1 MHKCIDK
8 RLLDRILAHLRNEDR
23 PTVSAS
29 LPAIN
34 GLPPSASWLQR
45 VAAPMVDP
53 EVFDFWV
60 RHINPAW
67 SWSRPLATIV
77 ERRVEARDTVTLVL
91 KPNRHVG
98 GFQAGQH
105 VNVSAEVNGRRVTR
119 SYSMT
124 NVPAAGRSRRLSI
137 TVKRVEGGAL
147 STHLVQQARVGDV
160 LGIGPAFG
168 EMTLPQQ
175 PQGRWLFLA
184 AGSGI
189 TPLMGLTRALAAQRM
204 PVDLTLLYWV
214 KTHAELCFLQELR
227 ALSARFPR
235 FRLQVIVTHEAP
247 TVPGEAQGLISA
259 RQLAELVPDLNEHHV
274 FACGPGG
281 FIETARELCAE
292 RSQAFIAEGFTPAAP
307 SGTTTA
313 RGNGVNA
320 SFATEA
326 RTVRVTLQRT
336 GRELRLSTG
345 LSLLEALEAEGLNP
359 PSGCRMGVCHT
370 CVCPRVEGTTQDMQS
385 GETQSESDMAVRLCV
400 SRACTDLTLDL

>member
-1 MHKCIDK
+1 M
-8 RLLDRILAHLRNEDR
+8 
-23 PTVSAS
+23 SAS
-29 LPAIN
+29 AQATA

-45 VAAPMVDP
+45 LAAPLIDP

-60 RHINPAW
+60 QHLNPAW

-98 GFQAGQH
+98 GFLPGQH
-105 VNVSAEVNGRRVTR
+105 VNVSAQVNGRRVTR
-119 SYSMT
+119 SYSLT
-124 NVPAAGRSRRLSI
+124 NVPSPARSGSKRMSI

-160 LGIGPAFG
+160 LGMGPAFG
-168 EMTLPQQ
+168 EMTLPAQ

-189 TPLMGLTRALAAQRM
+189 TPLMGLTRALAARNM
-204 PVDLTLLYWV
+204 PVELTLLYWV

-227 ALSARFPR
+227 ALSTRLPQ

-247 TVPGEAQGLISA
+247 AVPGEAQGLISA
-259 RQLAELVPDLNEHHV
+259 QQLAQLVPGLSEQKV

-281 FIETARELCAE
+281 FIEAARGLCE
-292 RSQAFIAEGFTPAAP
+292 GTSQSFVAEGFTPVAP
-307 SGTTTA
+307 VTLPATTD
-313 RGNGVNA
+313 
-320 SFATEA
+320 A

-336 GRELRLSTG
+336 GRELQLSTG
-345 LSLLEALEAEGLNP
+345 LSLLDALEAEGLNP
-359 PSGCRMGVCHT
+359 PSGCRMGVCHS

-385 GETQSESDMAVRLCV
+385 GDTQSESNMAVRLCV

>member
-1 MHKCIDK
+1 M
-8 RLLDRILAHLRNEDR
+8 
-23 PTVSAS
+23 SAS
-29 LPAIN
+29 APSVT

-45 VAAPMVDP
+45 VAAPVVDP

-60 RHINPAW
+60 QHLNPAW

-91 KPNRHVG
+91 QPNRHVG
-98 GFQAGQH
+98 GFLPGQH
-105 VNVSAEVNGRRVTR
+105 LNISAEVNGRRVTR
-119 SYSMT
+119 SYSLT
-124 NVPAAGRSRRLSI
+124 NTPSRSRRLSI

-168 EMTLPQQ
+168 EMTLPAQ

-189 TPLMGLTRALAAQRM
+189 TPLMGLTRALAAQHM
-204 PVDLTLLYWV
+204 PVELTLLYWV
-214 KTHAELCFLQELR
+214 KAHADLCFLQELR
-227 ALSARFPR
+227 ALSARFTQ
-235 FRLQVIVTHEAP
+235 FRLQVVVTHEAP
-247 TVPGEAQGLISA
+247 TVPGVAQGFISA
-259 RQLAELVPDLNEHHV
+259 EQLAQLVPSLTEQQV

-281 FIETARELCAE
+281 FIETARELCE
-292 RSQAFIAEGFTPAAP
+292 GRSQAFAAEGFTPAAP
-307 SGTTTA
+307 MA
-313 RGNGVNA
+313 LPA
-320 SFATEA
+320 SAGAQA

-336 GRELRLSTG
+336 GRELQLSTG
-345 LSLLEALEAEGLNP
+345 LSLLDALEAEGLNP

-370 CVCPRVEGTTQDMQS
+370 CVCPRIEGTTQDMQS
-385 GETQSESDMAVRLCV
+385 GQTQSESDMAVRLCV

>member
-1 MHKCIDK
+1 M
-8 RLLDRILAHLRNEDR
+8 
-23 PTVSAS
+23 SAS
-29 LPAIN
+29 ASAVT

-45 VAAPMVDP
+45 IAAPVVDP
-53 EVFDFWV
+53 EVVDFWV
-60 RHINPAW
+60 QHLNPAW

-98 GFQAGQH
+98 NFLPGQH

-119 SYSMT
+119 SYSLT
-124 NVPAAGRSRRLSI
+124 NTPSRSRRLSI

-160 LGIGPAFG
+160 VGIGPAVG
-168 EMTLPQQ
+168 EMTLPAQ

-189 TPLMGLTRALAAQRM
+189 TPLMGLTRALAARHM
-204 PVDLTLLYWV
+204 PVELTLLYWV

-227 ALSARFPR
+227 ALSARFPQ
-235 FRLQVIVTHEAP
+235 FRLQVVVTHEAP
-247 TVPGEAQGLISA
+247 SVPGEAQGLISA
-259 RQLAELVPDLNEHHV
+259 EQLAQLAPSLSEQQV

-281 FIETARELCAE
+281 FVETARELCTG
-292 RSQAFIAEGFTPAAP
+292 RSQAFVAEGFTPAAP
-307 SGTTTA
+307 VALPS
-313 RGNGVNA
+313 A
-320 SFATEA
+320 SEA
-326 RTVRVTLQRT
+326 RTVRVMLQRT
-336 GRELRLSTG
+336 GRELQLSTG

-370 CVCPRVEGTTQDMQS
+370 CVCPRIEGTTQDMQS
-385 GETQSESDMAVRLCV
+385 GETQSETDMAVRLCV

>member
-1 MHKCIDK
+1 M
-8 RLLDRILAHLRNEDR
+8 
-23 PTVSAS
+23 SAS
-29 LPAIN
+29 APATI
-34 GLPPSASWLQR
+34 GLPPTANWLQR
-45 VAAPMVDP
+45 VIAPVIEP

-60 RHINPAW
+60 QHLNPVW

-98 GFQAGQH
+98 SFLAGQH
-105 VNVSAEVNGRRVTR
+105 VNVSAQVNGRRVTR
-119 SYSMT
+119 SYSLT
-124 NVPAAGRSRRLSI
+124 NTPSRSGRMSI

-168 EMTLPQQ
+168 EMTLPAQ

-189 TPLMGLTRALAAQRM
+189 TPLMGLTRALAAQHM
-204 PVDLTLLYWV
+204 PVELTLLYWV
-214 KTHAELCFLQELR
+214 KAHADLCFLQELR
-227 ALSARFPR
+227 ALSTRFAQ
-235 FRLQVIVTHEAP
+235 FHLQVIVTHEAP
-247 TVPGEAQGLISA
+247 AVPGEAQGLISA
-259 RQLAELVPDLNEHHV
+259 QQLAQLVPDLGEQQV

-281 FIETARELCAE
+281 FIEAARELCQGN
-292 RSQAFIAEGFTPAAP
+292 SQAFVAEGFTPAAP
-307 SGTTTA
+307 VSLPT
-313 RGNGVNA
+313 
-320 SFATEA
+320 ATEA

-336 GRELRLSTG
+336 GRELQLSTG
-345 LSLLEALEAEGLNP
+345 LSLLDALEAEGLNP

-385 GETQSESDMAVRLCV
+385 GDTQSESNMAVRLCI

>member
-1 MHKCIDK
+1 M
-8 RLLDRILAHLRNEDR
+8 
-23 PTVSAS
+23 SAS
-29 LPAIN
+29 APAVI

-45 VAAPMVDP
+45 IVAPVVEP

-60 RHINPAW
+60 QHINPAW

-98 GFQAGQH
+98 GFLPGQH

-119 SYSMT
+119 SYSLT
-124 NVPAAGRSRRLSI
+124 NTPSRSRRMSI
-137 TVKRVEGGAL
+137 TVKRVDGGAL
-147 STHLVQQARVGDV
+147 STHLVQRARVGDV
-160 LGIGPAFG
+160 VGIGPAFG
-168 EMTLPQQ
+168 EMTLPAQ

-189 TPLMGLTRALAAQRM
+189 TPLMSLTRALAARHM
-204 PVDLTLLYWV
+204 PVELTLLYWV
-214 KTHAELCFLQELR
+214 KAHADLCFLQELR
-227 ALSARFPR
+227 ALSTRFPR
-235 FRLQVIVTHEAP
+235 LRLQVIVTHEAP
-247 TVPGEAQGLISA
+247 SVPGETHGLISA
-259 RQLAELVPDLNEHHV
+259 EQLAQLVPNLSEQQV

-281 FIETARELCAE
+281 FIETARQLCAG
-292 RSQAFIAEGFTPAAP
+292 RSQAFVAEGFTPVAP
-307 SGTTTA
+307 E
-313 RGNGVNA
+313 A
-320 SFATEA
+320 SPSASQA

-336 GRELRLSTG
+336 GRELQLSTG

-385 GETQSESDMAVRLCV
+385 GQTQSESDMAVRLCV

>member
-1 MHKCIDK
+1 M
-8 RLLDRILAHLRNEDR
+8 
-23 PTVSAS
+23 SAS
-29 LPAIN
+29 SPATI

-45 VAAPMVDP
+45 ALAPAVDP

-60 RHINPAW
+60 QHLNRAW

-98 GFQAGQH
+98 NFLAGQH

-119 SYSMT
+119 SYSLT
-124 NVPAAGRSRRLSI
+124 NVPSPKGHRSRRMSV

-147 STHLVQQARVGDV
+147 SSHLVQHARVGDV

-168 EMTLPQQ
+168 EMTLPAQ
-175 PQGRWLFLA
+175 PQGSWLFLA

-189 TPLMGLTRALAAQRM
+189 TPLMGLTRALAARNM

-247 TVPGEAQGLISA
+247 TVTGEAQGLISA
-259 RQLAELVPDLNEHHV
+259 EQLAQLVPELGEQQV

-281 FIETARELCAE
+281 FIETARELCVG
-292 RSQAFIAEGFTPAAP
+292 RSQSFLAEGFTPVAPAAP
-307 SGTTTA
+307 SA
-313 RGNGVNA
+313 P
-320 SFATEA
+320 SEA

-336 GRELRLSTG
+336 GRELQLSTG
-345 LSLLEALEAEGLNP
+345 LSLLEALEGEGLNP

-370 CVCPRVEGTTQDMQS
+370 CVCPRLEGTTQDMQS
-385 GETQSESDMAVRLCV
+385 GETQSETAMAVRLCV

>member
-1 MHKCIDK
+1 M
-8 RLLDRILAHLRNEDR
+8 
-23 PTVSAS
+23 SAS
-29 LPAIN
+29 ASAVI
-34 GLPPSASWLQR
+34 GLPPTASWLQR
-45 VAAPMVDP
+45 VIAPLVEP

-60 RHINPAW
+60 QHLNPAW

-98 GFQAGQH
+98 GFLPGQH

-119 SYSMT
+119 SYSLT
-124 NVPAAGRSRRLSI
+124 NVPSRSRRMSI

-147 STHLVQQARVGDV
+147 STHLAQRARVGDV
-160 LGIGPAFG
+160 VGIGPAFG
-168 EMTLPQQ
+168 EMTLPAQ

-189 TPLMGLTRALAAQRM
+189 TPLMGLTRALAAQHM
-204 PVDLTLLYWV
+204 PVELTLLYWV

-227 ALSARFPR
+227 ALSTRFPQ

-247 TVPGEAQGLISA
+247 SVPGEAQGLISA
-259 RQLAELVPDLNEHHV
+259 EQLAQLVPSLGEQQV

-281 FIETARELCAE
+281 FIETARELCAG
-292 RSQAFIAEGFTPAAP
+292 RSQAFVAEGFTPAAP
-307 SGTTTA
+307 VALPAFANT
-313 RGNGVNA
+313 GV
-320 SFATEA
+320 EA
-326 RTVRVTLQRT
+326 RTVRVTLERT
-336 GRELRLSTG
+336 GRELQLSTG

-385 GETQSESDMAVRLCV
+385 GETQSENDMAVRLCV

>member
-1 MHKCIDK
+1 M
-8 RLLDRILAHLRNEDR
+8 
-23 PTVSAS
+23 SAS
-29 LPAIN
+29 APAVT

-45 VAAPMVDP
+45 VTAPAVDP

-60 RHINPAW
+60 QHLNPAW

-98 GFQAGQH
+98 GFLPGQH

-119 SYSMT
+119 SYSLT
-124 NVPAAGRSRRLSI
+124 NTPSPARSGSRRMSI

-147 STHLVQQARVGDV
+147 STHLVRHARVGDV

-168 EMTLPQQ
+168 EMTLPAQ

-189 TPLMGLTRALAAQRM
+189 TPLMGLTRALAAQHM
-204 PVDLTLLYWV
+204 PVELTLLYWV
-214 KTHAELCFLQELR
+214 KSHADLCFLQELR
-227 ALSARFPR
+227 ALSARFQQ
-235 FRLQVIVTHEAP
+235 FHLQVVVTHEAP

-259 RQLAELVPDLNEHHV
+259 DQLAQLVPDLNGQQV

-281 FIETARELCAE
+281 FVETARELCAG
-292 RSQAFIAEGFTPAAP
+292 RSQSFVAEGFTPAAP
-307 SGTTTA
+307 VA
-313 RGNGVNA
+313 WPA
-320 SFATEA
+320 SPGIGDEA

-345 LSLLEALEAEGLNP
+345 LSLLDALEAEGLNP

-370 CVCPRVEGTTQDMQS
+370 CVCPRIEGTTQDMQS

>member
-1 MHKCIDK
+1 M
-8 RLLDRILAHLRNEDR
+8 
-23 PTVSAS
+23 SAS
-29 LPAIN
+29 APAVVI
-34 GLPPSASWLQR
+34 GLPPSANWLQR
-45 VAAPMVDP
+45 VIAPVIEP

-60 RHINPAW
+60 QHLNPAW

-98 GFQAGQH
+98 GFLPGQH
-105 VNVSAEVNGRRVTR
+105 VNLSAEVNGRRVTR
-119 SYSMT
+119 SYSLT
-124 NVPAAGRSRRLSI
+124 NTPSRSRRMSI

-160 LGIGPAFG
+160 VGIGPAFG
-168 EMTLPQQ
+168 EMTLPSQ

-189 TPLMGLTRALAAQRM
+189 TPLMGLTRALAARQM
-204 PVDLTLLYWV
+204 PVELTLLYWV

-235 FRLQVIVTHEAP
+235 FRLQVVVTHEAP
-247 TVPGEAQGLISA
+247 PVPGEAQGLISA
-259 RQLAELVPDLNEHHV
+259 EQLAQLVPHLSEQQV

-281 FIETARELCAE
+281 FVETARELCAG
-292 RSQAFIAEGFTPAAP
+292 RSQAFVAEGFTPAAP
-307 SGTTTA
+307 VGLPAAAGAET
-313 RGNGVNA
+313 
-320 SFATEA
+320 

-336 GRELRLSTG
+336 GRELQLSTG

-385 GETQSESDMAVRLCV
+385 GETQSETDMAVRLCI

>member
-1 MHKCIDK
+1 M
-8 RLLDRILAHLRNEDR
+8 
-23 PTVSAS
+23 SAS
-29 LPAIN
+29 APAVT
-34 GLPPSASWLQR
+34 GLPPSAPWLQR
-45 VAAPMVDP
+45 VVAPLVEP

-60 RHINPAW
+60 QHLNPAW

-91 KPNRHVG
+91 QPNRHVG
-98 GFQAGQH
+98 GFLPGQH
-105 VNVSAEVNGRRVTR
+105 INVSAEVNGRRVTR
-119 SYSMT
+119 SYSLT
-124 NVPAAGRSRRLSI
+124 NTQSRSRRMSI

-168 EMTLPQQ
+168 EMTLPAQ

-189 TPLMGLTRALAAQRM
+189 TPLMGLTRALAAQHM
-204 PVDLTLLYWV
+204 PVELTLLYWV
-214 KTHAELCFLQELR
+214 KAHAELCFLQELR
-227 ALSARFPR
+227 ALSARFPQ

-247 TVPGEAQGLISA
+247 SVPGEAQGLISA
-259 RQLAELVPDLNEHHV
+259 EQLAQLVPSLGEHQV

-281 FIETARELCAE
+281 FIETARELCAG
-292 RSQAFIAEGFTPAAP
+292 RASSFIAEGFTPAAP
-307 SGTTTA
+307 MALPSLA
-313 RGNGVNA
+313 GV
-320 SFATEA
+320 EA

-336 GRELRLSTG
+336 GRELQLSTG
-345 LSLLEALEAEGLNP
+345 LSLLDALEAEGLNP

-370 CVCPRVEGTTQDMQS
+370 CVCPRIEGTTQDMQS
-385 GETQSESDMAVRLCV
+385 GDTQSESNMAVRLCV

>member
-1 MHKCIDK
+1 
-8 RLLDRILAHLRNEDR
+8 
-23 PTVSAS
+23 VSAS
-29 LPAIN
+29 ASAAN
-34 GLPPSASWLQR
+34 GLPSTAGWLQR
-45 VAAPMVDP
+45 LAAPVVDP

-60 RHINPAW
+60 QHLNPAW

-91 KPNRHVG
+91 KPNGHVG
-98 GFQAGQH
+98 GFLPGQH
-105 VNVSAEVNGRRVTR
+105 VNVSAQVNGRRVTR
-119 SYSMT
+119 SYSLT
-124 NVPAAGRSRRLSI
+124 NVPSRSRRMSI

-168 EMTLPQQ
+168 EMTLPAQ

-189 TPLMGLTRALAAQRM
+189 TPLMGLTRALAAQNM
-204 PVDLTLLYWV
+204 PVELTLLYWV

-227 ALSARFPR
+227 ALSTRFPR

-247 TVPGEAQGLISA
+247 VVPGEAQGLISA
-259 RQLAELVPDLNEHHV
+259 QQLAQLVPGLSEQQV

-281 FIETARELCAE
+281 FIEAARGLCE
-292 RSQAFIAEGFTPAAP
+292 GTSQAFVAEGFTPAAP
-307 SGTTTA
+307 VALPAATDA
-313 RGNGVNA
+313 RM
-320 SFATEA
+320 
-326 RTVRVTLQRT
+326 VRVTLQRT
-336 GRELRLSTG
+336 GRELQLSTG
-345 LSLLEALEAEGLNP
+345 LSLLDALEAEGLNP
-359 PSGCRMGVCHT
+359 PSGCRMGVCHS

-385 GETQSESDMAVRLCV
+385 GDTQSEGNMAVRLCV

>member
-1 MHKCIDK
+1 
-8 RLLDRILAHLRNEDR
+8 
-23 PTVSAS
+23 
-29 LPAIN
+29 
-34 GLPPSASWLQR
+34 
-45 VAAPMVDP
+45 MVDP

-60 RHINPAW
+60 RHLNPAW

-98 GFQAGQH
+98 DFLAGQH

-119 SYSMT
+119 SYSLT
-124 NVPAAGRSRRLSI
+124 NVPSQGRSRRLSI

-168 EMTLPQQ
+168 EMTLPPQ

-227 ALSARFPR
+227 ALSTRFPR
-235 FRLQVIVTHEAP
+235 MRLQVIVTHEAAS
-247 TVPGEAQGLISA
+247 VPGEAQGLISA
-259 RQLAELVPDLNEHHV
+259 SQLAELVPKLSEHQV

-281 FIETARELCAE
+281 FVVTARELCAE
-292 RSQAFIAEGFTPAAP
+292 RCQAFIAEGFTPAAP
-307 SGTTTA
+307 SGIAGA
-313 RGNGVNA
+313 RGNGVDVNA
-320 SFATEA
+320 NANVEA
-326 RTVRVTLQRT
+326 EAHAHASTVRVTLQRT

-359 PSGCRMGVCHT
+359 PSGCRMGVCHS

-385 GETQSESDMAVRLCV
+385 GETQSEANMAVRLCV
-400 SRACTDLTLDL
+400 SRACSDLTLDI

>member
-1 MHKCIDK
+1 M
-8 RLLDRILAHLRNEDR
+8 
-23 PTVSAS
+23 SAS
-29 LPAIN
+29 APSVT

-45 VAAPMVDP
+45 VAAPVVDP

-60 RHINPAW
+60 QHLNPAW

-91 KPNRHVG
+91 QLNRHVG
-98 GFQAGQH
+98 GFLPGQH

-119 SYSMT
+119 SYSLT
-124 NVPAAGRSRRLSI
+124 NVPSSGRARPRRMSI

-168 EMTLPQQ
+168 EMTLPAQ

-189 TPLMGLTRALAAQRM
+189 TPLMGLTRALAAQHM
-204 PVDLTLLYWV
+204 PVELTLLYWV

-227 ALSARFPR
+227 ALSTRFPQ
-235 FRLQVIVTHEAP
+235 FRLQVVVTHEAP
-247 TVPGEAQGLISA
+247 TVTGEAQGLISA
-259 RQLAELVPDLNEHHV
+259 EQLAQLVPNLGEQQV

-281 FIETARELCAE
+281 FVETARELCAGH
-292 RSQAFIAEGFTPAAP
+292 SQAFVAEGFTPAAP
-307 SGTTTA
+307 VALPAFSG
-313 RGNGVNA
+313 
-320 SFATEA
+320 TEA

-336 GRELRLSTG
+336 GRELQLSTG
-345 LSLLEALEAEGLNP
+345 LSLLDALEAEGLNP

-370 CVCPRVEGTTQDMQS
+370 CVCPRIEGTTQDMQS